1 VWNIDHLVSV
11 EREESTKK
19 PNRWWLGFLHQHKAM

>member
-1 VWNIDHLVSV
+1 MQLSYLNPWNIAQIVSV

-19 PNRWWLGFLHQHKAM
+19 PIRG